1 MGWCRK
7 TFNLVWSRRLDRD
20 IERELSFH
28 IAERAEDLA
37 GSGVPEDEARRKA
50 LRQFGNYG
58 LYKERTRDMGIHTWV
73 EAIAKDV
80 RYSLRGLW
88 KKPAFTSITVITI
101 GLGIAA
107 TTAIFSV
114 VNGILIKPLPYP
126 EPESLVAVWHSG
138 VIQGT
143 RFEKMNLSAPMYFA
157 YREASQTF
165 QNFGIWNGG
174 FASVTGLGDPEQVPI
189 LSVTYE
195 ILPTLGVTSFLGRG
209 FSSAD
214 DSPGRPQ
221 TVILTY
227 AYWQRRFGGDKS
239 AIGRLLTIDSR
250 PREII
255 GVMPPTFRFLNNAPQ
270 MILPLQLDRAQAN
283 NDAFNYLGIARLKP
297 KVTLAQANCDVGRML
312 PIWASFF
319 GGSRNML
326 ESTKMA
332 PALRPLKQDVVGDI
346 AKSLWVVMG
355 TVAIV
360 LLIACANVANLS
372 LVRTAARHQE
382 LAVRAALGAGWAR
395 IARELLI
402 DSLILALAG
411 GALGLSLAYAGLR
424 LLLKIGPTNLPRL
437 TEISIDPLVLLF
449 ALAISLASGVL
460 FGLAPVLNYAIPHI
474 GALGG
479 ARTATLSRER
489 QRFQNGLAVVQITL
503 ALVLL
508 VCSGLMIR
516 SFDAIRSVEPGFT
529 VPEQIQMFRISI
541 PAAQV
546 AEPERMVR
554 LQNDIL
560 DKVAAIAGVTSAAF
574 ATGMPMERPQSNSA
588 VWIEGHTSDGQVPPI
603 RRTKVISPGLF
614 KTQGT
619 PIVAGH
625 DFTWSDVYESHRVA
639 IVSENMAREVWG
651 GTAAALG
658 KRIDVGRSGQWYE
671 IIGVAGDLYDNGV
684 QEKPPAIVYSHASLE
699 RYLARNVT
707 FAVRSNRTGTEG
719 LLNEIR
725 AAVWSVNPNLP
736 LAQVR
741 SLAEV
746 YGQSMART
754 SFTLTMLAIA
764 GLMALALGIVG
775 IYGVISYTVSQR
787 RREIGIRLALGAQ
800 QQAVR
805 RRFVQQG
812 FALTCAGVAA
822 GLVMAI
828 PLTQLISPLLFRIRP
843 LDAGSYLASVVLL
856 IVAAALASYIP
867 ARRASSVDPV
877 EALRVE

>member
-1 MGWCRK
+1 M
-7 TFNLVWSRRLDRD
+7 
-20 IERELSFH
+20 
-28 IAERAEDLA
+28 
-37 GSGVPEDEARRKA
+37 
-50 LRQFGNYG
+50 Q
-58 LYKERTRDMGIHTWV
+58 TWL

-88 KKPAFTSITVITI
+88 KKPAFTAITVITI
-101 GLGIAA
+101 GLGIGA

-114 VNGILIKPLPYP
+114 VNGILIKPLPYS

-143 RFEKMNLSAPMYFA
+143 RFDNMNLSNAMYFA

-165 QNFGIWNGG
+165 QNFGIWSGG

-189 LSVTYE
+189 ISVTQE
-195 ILPTLGVTSFLGRG
+195 ILPTLGVTPAVGRA

-214 DSPGRPQ
+214 DSPGAPQ
-221 TVILTY
+221 TVVLTY

-239 AIGRLLTIDSR
+239 AIGKLLTIDSR

-255 GVMPPTFRFLNNAPQ
+255 GVMPPTFQFLNNAPQ
-270 MILPLQLDRAQAN
+270 VILPLQLDRAKARS
-283 NDAFNYLGIARLKP
+283 DAFNYLGIARLKP
-297 KVTLAQANCDVGRML
+297 KVTLAQANGDVGRML
-312 PIWASFF
+312 PIWAASN
-319 GGSRNML
+319 GPGRNML
-326 ESTKMA
+326 DATKMA

-346 AKSLWVVMG
+346 AKLLWVVMG

-372 LVRTAARHQE
+372 LVRTAARHHE
-382 LAVRAALGAGWAR
+382 LAIRAALGAGWAR

-424 LLLKIGPTNLPRL
+424 LLLKIGPSNLPRL

-449 ALAISLASGVL
+449 ALGISLASGLL
-460 FGLAPVLNYAIPHI
+460 FGLAPVLNYALPHI
-474 GALGG
+474 DSLRS
-479 ARTATLSRER
+479 ARTTTLSRER
-489 QRFQNGLAVVQITL
+489 HRFQNGLAVVQITL

-516 SFDAIRSVEPGFT
+516 SFDALRSVNPGFT
-529 VPEQIQMFRISI
+529 NPEKIQMFRISI
-541 PAAQV
+541 PAGQV
-546 AEPERMVR
+546 AEPERMVHM
-554 LQNDIL
+554 QNDIL
-560 DKVAAIAGVTSAAF
+560 DKVAAIPGVASAAF
-574 ATGMPMERPQSNSA
+574 ASGMPMERPQSNSA
-588 VWIEGHTSDGQVPPI
+588 VWIEGQTFDGQIPPI
-603 RRTKVISPGLF
+603 RRNKVISPGLF

-619 PIVAGH
+619 PIVAGR
-625 DFTWSDVYESHRVA
+625 DFAWSDVYESHRVA

-651 GTAAALG
+651 GAAAALG
-658 KRIDVGRSGQWYE
+658 KRIDVGRNGQWSE
-671 IIGVAGDLYDNGV
+671 VIGVAGDLYDNGV
-684 QEKPPAIVYSHASLE
+684 QEKPPGIVYSRASID
-699 RYLARNVT
+699 RFPSRSVT

-725 AAVWSVNPNLP
+725 TAVWSVNPNFP

-741 SLAEV
+741 SLSDV

-764 GLMALALGIVG
+764 GSMALALGIVG

-800 QQAVR
+800 QRAVR
-805 RRFVQQG
+805 RRFVRQG
-812 FALTCAGVAA
+812 FVLACVGVAA
-822 GLVMAI
+822 GLVVAV
-828 PLTQLISPLLFRIRP
+828 PLTRLMS
-843 LDAGSYLASVVLL
+843 
-856 IVAAALASYIP
+856 
-867 ARRASSVDPV
+867 
-877 EALRVE
+877 